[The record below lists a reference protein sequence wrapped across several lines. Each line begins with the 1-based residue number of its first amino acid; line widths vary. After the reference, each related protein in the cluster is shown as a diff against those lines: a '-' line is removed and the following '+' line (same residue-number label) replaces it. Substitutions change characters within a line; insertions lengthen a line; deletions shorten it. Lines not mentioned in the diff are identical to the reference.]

1 MVVTLATAQLAAGDH
16 EKPAALFATALA
28 HLSNEPNRTALAA
41 ALGLAQCND
50 PRAGQAARTAV
61 QLFLAMPELDRAQLP
76 LARDLAKKP

>member
-1 MVVTLATAQLAAGDH
+1 MDANATPRPSDDA
-16 EKPAALFATALA
+16 
-28 HLSNEPNRTALAA
+28 RALAA